1 MRSSAVRCIRKVLI
15 QVSLSAALLA
25 TTVPA
30 SANNTVGAWSTV
42 HSWPLIAVHAV
53 LMPDGRVLSYGT
65 TASGQQTGNFIYAVW
80 DPSAGLDAGH
90 LTLPNNT
97 GTDIF
102 CSSQVVVPQGNQVFI
117 AGGDNWTG
125 AGTNNQGNN
134 NSNTFDYT
142 NNTLTR
148 NNDMNR
154 ARWYSSSIALPN
166 GEIYIQGGS
175 GGTDRPEIRGIN
187 GQFRLLTGA
196 NTSGLDFM
204 FPRNFVAPDG
214 RVFGFDGNGRMYYVD
229 TSGSGSATLGSQF
242 TGPTGSDSSAAMFR
256 PGRILQFGGN
266 ANTARVID
274 ITSGTPVVTNT
285 GSLSSQRRLVTA
297 TVLADGRVLA
307 TGGSTVWNEMTGVN
321 YNAEIWNPTTGQW
334 LLGPPQAKARLY
346 HSTAVLMPDASVL
359 VAGGGAPGPQ
369 NNTNMEIYYPPYL
382 YNAAGGFATRP
393 VIETAP
399 GTIDIGETFGID
411 IAGTGAISRVAMIKT
426 ASVSHS
432 WNTEQRFIELTF
444 QQNGGQLNIQAPTKA
459 GDAPPGYYL
468 LFVLNAAG
476 TPSIAKIAKV
486 GVAANPNPAITPNLV
501 NPGSQSGQAGTPA
514 IVQLSATDP
523 NGDTLI
529 FSASGLPSGVS
540 SIRRRARSAARR
552 RPPARSMSS

>member
-30 SANNTVGAWSTV
+30 SANNSVGAWSTV

-90 LTLPNNT
+90 VTLPNTT

-142 NNTLTR
+142 NDTLTR
-148 NNDMNR
+148 NNNMNR

-175 GGTDRPEIRGIN
+175 GGTDRPEIRDVN
-187 GQFRLLTGA
+187 GAFRLLTGA
-196 NTSGLDFM
+196 NTSSLDFM

-214 RVFGFDGNGRMYYVD
+214 RVFGFDSNGRMYYVD
-229 TSGSGSATLGSQF
+229 TSGSGSVALGSQF

-266 ANTARVID
+266 AKYCACHRHHEWHAGRHKHWFTLVAAQARHGHRARRRPGPRD
-274 ITSGTPVVTNT
+274 RRQHG
-285 GSLSSQRRLVTA
+285 LERDDRRQLQRRNLES
-297 TVLADGRVLA
+297 D
-307 TGGSTVWNEMTGVN
+307 
-321 YNAEIWNPTTGQW
+321 
-334 LLGPPQAKARLY
+334 
-346 HSTAVLMPDASVL
+346 D
-359 VAGGGAPGPQ
+359 
-369 NNTNMEIYYPPYL
+369 
-382 YNAAGGFATRP
+382 RP
-393 VIETAP
+393 VA
-399 GTIDIGETFGID
+399 
-411 IAGTGAISRVAMIKT
+411 
-426 ASVSHS
+426 
-432 WNTEQRFIELTF
+432 
-444 QQNGGQLNIQAPTKA
+444 
-459 GDAPPGYYL
+459 
-468 LFVLNAAG
+468 
-476 TPSIAKIAKV
+476 
-486 GVAANPNPAITPNLV
+486 
-501 NPGSQSGQAGTPA
+501 
-514 IVQLSATDP
+514 
-523 NGDTLI
+523 
-529 FSASGLPSGVS
+529 
-540 SIRRRARSAARR
+540 ARSAAGKGAPLPLDGR
-552 RPPARSMSS
+552 ADA